1 MRTRHWQILLL
12 VTASAVPLG
21 RAEAQAS
28 TSDPSAAARL
38 SSAVLD
44 RPRIRVLLRSDSTV
58 ELRDPRVDGTT
69 LIGTSPA
76 DGRVTG
82 YRIDEIERVSR
93 PGSSAALGFGVGASL
108 GVAGG
113 AVGGML
119 LANFCPWGSCAKASG
134 SEQRA
139 AVVKGAL
146 VGGLAAGTI
155 GLLLGAPFTR
165 WTSVFEPH
173 RQPVTV
179 SVRGGGLG
187 IRVSF

>member
-1 MRTRHWQILLL
+1 
-12 VTASAVPLG
+12 
-21 RAEAQAS
+21 
-28 TSDPSAAARL
+28 
-38 SSAVLD
+38 
-44 RPRIRVLLRSDSTV
+44 
-58 ELRDPRVDGTT
+58 

-76 DGRVTG
+76 DGRVTRH
-82 YRIDEIERVSR
+82 RIDEIERVSR

-113 AVGGML
+113 GML
-119 LANFCPWGSCAKASG
+119 LANVCPWGTCAKASG

-165 WTSVFEPH
+165 WTSVFEPR

-179 SVRGGGLG
+179 SGRGGGLG